1 MKTLVTGATGFI
13 GPKLLAALGDCHV
26 LSRNP
31 DRARAALPGATA
43 FRWNA
48 EKELPPA
55 AAFDGVD
62 TVVHLAGEPVAE
74 GRWTAAK
81 KQRIRDSRRV
91 GTRNLV
97 AAIEGLSDKPK
108 VLVSA
113 SAVGYYGDR
122 GDELLDESST
132 SGDDFLA
139 DVCRQWEEAAERA
152 ADFGVRVVMPRIGIV
167 LGDDGGALA
176 KMLPLFKLGL
186 GGRLGGGQQWMP
198 WVHVDDIVGL
208 VRHAIAHHELRGP
221 MNAVAPN
228 PVRNEEFTREMAKVL
243 HRPAVLPAPGFG
255 LRLMV
260 GEFAGILL
268 ASQHVLPKVAEQ
280 SGYQFHYPDLH
291 AALEEA
297 IGGGSAPH
305 GAATKHGAEQAAHH

>member
-13 GPKLLAALGDCHV
+13 GPKLVAALGDCHV

-31 DRARAALPGATA
+31 DRVRAALPGATA
-43 FRWNA
+43 FGWNA

-55 AAFDGVD
+55 AAFAGVD
-62 TVVHLAGEPVAE
+62 AVVHLAGEPVAE

-81 KQRIRDSRRV
+81 KQRIRDSRRI

-97 AAIEGLSDKPK
+97 AAIEGLREKPK

-122 GDELLDESST
+122 GDEVLDEASPP
-132 SGDDFLA
+132 GRDFLA
-139 DVCRQWEEAAERA
+139 DVCREWEEAAQRA

-167 LGDDGGALA
+167 LGDNGGALA

-186 GGRLGGGQQWMP
+186 GGRLGSGKQWMP

-208 VRHAIAHHELRGP
+208 VRHALDHEQLRGP

-228 PVRNEEFTREMAKVL
+228 PVRNDDFTRAIASVL

-268 ASQHVLPKVAEQ
+268 SSQRVAPKVAEQ
-280 SGYQFHYPDLH
+280 SGYPFHYPELQ
-291 AALEEA
+291 AALA
-297 IGGGSAPH
+297 ATVGH
-305 GAATKHGAEQAAHH
+305 GAGHGAGHATAHH